1 MSDFFVIFGD
11 TYLPL
16 SYILC
21 TIIYVRFSLTYLPTQ
36 KSDILYERSL
46 SRTGVLDE
54 PNVELKC
61 QSVRRVM
68 VFLASN
74 SLHNLSPENI
84 LTCILMLNSN
94 IKQTLPGD
102 FLLMIEAVSLTEIPI
117 LKFDDFSLW

>member
-1 MSDFFVIFGD
+1 M
-11 TYLPL
+11 Y
-16 SYILC
+16 
-21 TIIYVRFSLTYLPTQ
+21 YVRFSLTYLPTQ